1 MRRESSSE
9 DPRLQAVRESPAKQL
24 LPQDPTAC
32 SLNQA
37 FLALVPRTRRGER
50 RTNRAFARQ
59 LSE

>member
-9 DPRLQAVRESPAKQL
+9 DPRLQAVRGKQL

-37 FLALVPRTRRGER
+37 FLALVPRTRRGGR